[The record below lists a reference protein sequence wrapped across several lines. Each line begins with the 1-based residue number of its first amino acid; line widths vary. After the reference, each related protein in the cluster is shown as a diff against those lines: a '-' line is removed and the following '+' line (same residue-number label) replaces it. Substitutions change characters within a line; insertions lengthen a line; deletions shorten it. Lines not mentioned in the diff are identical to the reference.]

1 MDLLTIFRTILKL
14 KFSFVC
20 DAPARSF
27 LKGTK
32 AHTGYSSCDRCVVR
46 REYYKNK
53 VVFNSLVSQ
62 KRTDESFRQEIDED
76 HHVSHTPLSE
86 LPIDLITTFPN
97 DYMHNVCLGIVR
109 KLLNTWIG
117 GGSLKVR
124 LQHQKVQVISQP
136 LLDLRKMI
144 PVEFNRKP
152 RSLEELQYWK
162 ATELRTFLIYV
173 GPIVLKDVVNIA
185 VYENFLAFHFAI
197 SVLLSDRHIKN
208 LGVALVRN
216 IINVF
221 IDHVKVLYGLEFMVY
236 NVHLLSYICDDV
248 DMFGVL
254 DNFSA
259 FPFENYLGQLKLLVK
274 ASINPLQQI
283 HRRLHER
290 NLLISSSN
298 SQLKTKIELHFPH
311 SRGPLISSNEN
322 VKWHKQFDK
331 VNFYNVTFLTKNKSI
346 ADSYCFNMQGN
357 KVMQIHNITKTH
369 DNETYVAEN
378 TLNMMTFIHIPMH
391 QVN

>member
-1 MDLLTIFRTILKL
+1 M
-14 KFSFVC
+14 C

-221 IDHVKVLYGLEFMVY
+221 IDHVKVLYGLKFMVY

-274 ASINPLQQI
+274 TSTN
-283 HRRLHER
+283 
-290 NLLISSSN
+290 SSAAPR
-298 SQLKTKIELHFPH
+298 KK
-311 SRGPLISSNEN
+311 
-322 VKWHKQFDK
+322 
-331 VNFYNVTFLTKNKSI
+331 
-346 ADSYCFNMQGN
+346 
-357 KVMQIHNITKTH
+357 
-369 DNETYVAEN
+369 
-378 TLNMMTFIHIPMH
+378 FIDFKL
-391 QVN
+391 